1 MWAKFC
7 GVNCEPSKAC
17 LNMTATFSMPQGIQV
32 FERGWL
38 SSNNILLMNEASTV
52 LIDSGY
58 VSHANQTLALVQ
70 QALNGRALDLL
81 LNTHLHSD
89 HCGGNQALQLAY
101 PRMQTLIPP
110 GHAEAVVNWDDAAL
124 TYQATGQDC
133 PRFQIQGKLIPGTE
147 IQLAGSTWQIHGA
160 PGHDPHSILL
170 FEPLERTLISAD
182 ALWQHGFGI
191 VFPEL
196 EGIAAFHEVAQTLDL
211 IESLDPRWVIPG
223 HGSPFHDCQ
232 SALVFARQ
240 KLNAFVQNPEKHAR
254 YGAKVLVKFK
264 ILEWNQIDKKD
275 FVAWA
280 QKSSYLHAL
289 RQGQAKGQ
297 SFIEWL
303 DMILAEL
310 VKSNALQVDG
320 HLLRNI

>member
-1 MWAKFC
+1 MSASF
-7 GVNCEPSKAC
+7 P
-17 LNMTATFSMPQGIQV
+17 MPRGIQV

-38 SSNNILLMNEASTV
+38 SSNNILLTNEASAV

-70 QALNGRALDLL
+70 HALSGRELDLL

-89 HCGGNQALQLAY
+89 HCGGNQVLQKAY
-101 PRMQTLIPP
+101 PRLQTLIPP
-110 GHAEAVVNWDDAAL
+110 GHAEAVAIWDEAAL
-124 TYQATGQDC
+124 TYQATGQNC
-133 PRFQIQGKLIPGTE
+133 PRFQSQGQLIPGTE

-170 FEPLERTLISAD
+170 FEPFERTLISAD

-196 EGIAAFHEVAQTLDL
+196 EGVSAFHEVAQTLDL
-211 IESLDPRWVIPG
+211 IESLDPQWVIPG
-223 HGSPFHDCQ
+223 HGTPFHDCQ

-264 ILEWNQIDKKD
+264 ILEWHQIDKKD

-280 QKSSYLHAL
+280 QKSPYLHAL
-289 RQGQAKGQ
+289 SQAQATGQ
-297 SFIEWL
+297 SFADWL

-320 HLLRNI
+320 RILRNI